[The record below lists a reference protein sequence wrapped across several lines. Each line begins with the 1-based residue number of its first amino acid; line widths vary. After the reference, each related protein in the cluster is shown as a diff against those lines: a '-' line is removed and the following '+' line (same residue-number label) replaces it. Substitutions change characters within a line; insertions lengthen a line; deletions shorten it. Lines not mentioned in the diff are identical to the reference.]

1 MKILLIQLIG
11 RGGVQL
17 YTSQLANALSK
28 TDNEVFVLLG
38 THNFSK
44 DQYSSRG
51 PKVVCIDTQPSY
63 TKMLIKM
70 VNPLVYFNLIKIINQ
85 ISPDI
90 IHVIYEETFIGITA
104 LFLKDKY
111 PIVFTE
117 HDPNFHQGEFI
128 LSKLHHG
135 CTKLILRNVADAVIV
150 HGNKMKS
157 ILISKNVPEDKIYI
171 VPHGEFSFYEKWKT
185 KNVREDKSVLFFG
198 RIQDYKGLD
207 YLIKA
212 EPLITSI
219 VPDAKIVIAGSGDFK
234 KYEDMI
240 INKSS
245 FDINNRFIPDEEVAA
260 FFQNA
265 SVVVLPYIDGSQTG
279 IIPIAYS
286 FSKPVIVTDVG
297 SIPEVVDDGIT
308 GYVIPP
314 NDPEALADAIVRLL
328 KDDELR
334 KTMGQNA
341 FKKAKN
347 ELSWGNVAKMTIN
360 IYENV
365 RK

>member
-1 MKILLIQLIG
+1 MKILLVQLIG
-11 RGGVQL
+11 REGVQL

-28 TDNEVFVLLG
+28 TDNEVFILLG
-38 THNFSK
+38 THNYSK
-44 DQYSSRG
+44 NQYPNRDT
-51 PKVVCIDTQPSY
+51 KVVCIDTQPSY
-63 TKMLIKM
+63 TKMLLKM
-70 VNPLVYFNLIKIINQ
+70 ANPLIYSNIIKTINK
-85 ISPDI
+85 INPDV
-90 IHVIYEETFIGITA
+90 IHIIYEEIFIGITT
-104 LFLKDKY
+104 LFLKEKY

-117 HDPNFHQGEFI
+117 HDPNFHEGEFI

-135 CTKLILRNVADAVIV
+135 CAKLLIRKVADAVIV
-150 HGNKMKS
+150 HGNKMKC
-157 ILISKNVPEDKIYI
+157 ILINKNIDEDKIYI
-171 VPHGEFSFYEKWKT
+171 VPLGEFSYYDKWK
-185 KNVREDKSVLFFG
+185 KKVVNEDKSVLFFG

-234 KYEDMI
+234 KYAKMI
-240 INKSS
+240 NNKNH
-245 FDINNRFIPDEEVAA
+245 FDIHNRFIPDEEVAT

-286 FSKPVIVTDVG
+286 FSKPVVVTNVG
-297 SIPEVVDDGIT
+297 SIPEVVDDGST
-308 GYVIPP
+308 GYVVPP
-314 NDPEALADAIVRLL
+314 NNPKALADAIVRLL

-334 KTMGQNA
+334 TKMGKNA

-347 ELSWGNVAKMTIN
+347 ELSWDNIARKTIS
-360 IYENV
+360 IYENI